1 MVLFMI
7 GLGLGDEKDITV
19 KGLETVRKCKRVF
32 LEHYTAVI
40 GVPIEKLSDFYG
52 CKVEIADREM
62 VESACDE
69 ILNDAVTDNVGFLVV
84 GDVFA
89 ATTHSDLLLRA
100 AEKGVSI
107 EVIHNASIM
116 NAVSAC
122 GLQLYNFGQSVS
134 ICFFT
139 ENWKPMS
146 FYQKI
151 STNRRA
157 GFHTLCLLDIKVK
170 EQSFENM
177 CKGIK
182 VYEPPRFMTVNQCI
196 SQLLEVRAA
205 QQDDAYDANSL
216 CVGLSR
222 VGHPSQQIVAGTMQE
237 LLTVDFGGPLH
248 CFVIAGE
255 CDEVELQMLERFH
268 WDRENRKAQRE
279 RGIEPSTLI
288 QNNSTKTDYCER
300 VDCSNTLPCII
311 HTSNESSRKAV
322 PQKVSCELTWEPAA
336 EPESPTPTTSS
347 RRQQIRSVVTNSVK
361 SEQQQP
367 KDDELDPNDDALQSL
382 FGDI

>member
-1 MVLFMI
+1 MVLYMI

-19 KGLETVRKCKRVF
+19 KGLEAIKKCKRVF

-40 GVPIEKLSDFYG
+40 GVPIERLSEFYG
-52 CKVEIADREM
+52 CKIEIADREM

-69 ILNDAVTDNVGFLVV
+69 ILNGALNDDVAFLVV

-100 AEKGVSI
+100 VEKGVVI

-139 ENWKPMS
+139 DNWKPMS

-151 STNRRA
+151 VTNRRA

-177 CKGIK
+177 CKGVK

-196 SQLLEVRAA
+196 SQLLEVRAM
-205 QQDDAYDANSL
+205 QPEVAYDSTSL
-216 CVGLSR
+216 CVGLAR
-222 VGHPSQQIVAGTMQE
+222 VGHPSQQIVAGSMEE
-237 LLTVDFGGPLH
+237 LLKVDFGGPLH
-248 CFVIAGE
+248 CFVIPGQ
-255 CDEVELQMLERFH
+255 CDEIELQMLERFH
-268 WDRENRKAQRE
+268 WDRGNRKLQLE
-279 RGIEPSTLI
+279 RGITPSGMV
-288 QNNSTKTDYCER
+288 SSSSMHEYCDKVE
-300 VDCSNTLPCII
+300 CSNLLPCEL
-311 HTSNESSRKAV
+311 HALSDCKTLERTA
-322 PQKVSCELTWEPAA
+322 PQKIACDLTWEPTA
-336 EPESPTPTTSS
+336 EPPKSLISCKESK
-347 RRQQIRSVVTNSVK
+347 IVNSLQR
-361 SEQQQP
+361 ERNEP
-367 KDDELDPNDDALQSL
+367 KDDELDPNDGALQSL
-382 FGDI
+382 FGDL